1 MAQLSVQ
8 HCITMNS
15 KQWKMPDNM
24 IKEKEGG
31 GHWLQLRA
39 SCFGLCN
46 LLSTDKVD
54 PKARPTIKDSVG
66 YRALVEK
73 RNAKVFAAPHDALF
87 GQEEAG
93 EPPAKKARKL
103 KDKLSPD
110 QPLDI
115 QLNDEGA
122 ILAIKSCARPTDDLV
137 IDYTHDNVNMFFYY
151 MQESGVKI
159 TTEGEGK
166 RPYSRTGNHSKTAD
180 KPAGHADKDE

>member
-1 MAQLSVQ
+1 MDS
-8 HCITMNS
+8 
-15 KQWKMPDNM
+15 WPGNM

-31 GHWLQLRA
+31 GHWLQLMA

-73 RNAKVFAAPHDALF
+73 RNAKVFAAPHDSLF
-87 GQEEAG
+87 GEEEAG
-93 EPPAKKARKL
+93 EPPARKARKL

-137 IDYTHDNVNMFFYY
+137 IDYTHGNVNMFFYY

-166 RPYSRTGNHSKTAD
+166 DLILGLASTARLLISQLAMLIRMSRVHGYETCYPLA
-180 KPAGHADKDE
+180 